1 MWMTTVIASLA
12 TDNAITSMVGDRVF
26 PVMIPQT
33 QKAPSIVLAIVG
45 NVPGNTHQ
53 GVSALDQVN
62 FDVWVEGRT
71 YADVET
77 LGNLVRRKLESLRT
91 DTIQSIRYQTEND
104 GEYNQ
109 EVHLFSR
116 VLTFTIRVNRS

>member
-45 NVPGNTHQ
+45 NLPGNTHQ